1 MKKKPTPLLVSERLS
16 VKRIT
21 VAPFDALRTATI
33 EFIVSGE
40 IQKYDQS
47 HLYILVE
54 NEYEKLFNL
63 NEDGITFIIN
73 FSTNPTT
80 SQMQHNALKLIK
92 SHNLFPILIKNPQYE
107 SNNNR
112 TLSPAKEYTFAEEL
126 NQEQRTAITNIIE
139 ARNKPCSYVL
149 FGPAGNRKI
158 HSI

>member
-1 MKKKPTPLLVSERLS
+1 
-16 VKRIT
+16 
-21 VAPFDALRTATI
+21 
-33 EFIVSGE
+33 
-40 IQKYDQS
+40 
-47 HLYILVE
+47 
-54 NEYEKLFNL
+54 
-63 NEDGITFIIN
+63 
-73 FSTNPTT
+73 
-80 SQMQHNALKLIK
+80 MQHNALKFIK

-139 ARNKPCSYVL
+139 ARNKPCPYVL